1 MFLIGVQ
8 ESHDRTLRAKE
19 PAMTEPHDD
28 TFTST
33 DQGFDSHGVRCAAR
47 VYRPAAETSRRPVV
61 VMAHGFGAVRALR
74 LYAYAER
81 FAAAGYIVVV
91 FDYRGFGDS
100 EGEPRQLLSVR
111 MQHQDWRA
119 ALGYARTLDGVDP
132 QKVVAWGTSFAGGHV
147 ITLAGQGEPLA
158 AIIAQ
163 VPHVSGPAAVRS
175 TGLKAALK
183 VTVPSVRDVVGS
195 WLGREP
201 VLVDSVSTPGSVGM
215 MTTPDAYPGMQ
226 ALVHESGL
234 DDGDYPQ
241 TVAARIALS
250 IGAYSPR
257 RWAARVQCPALV
269 QIVTHDT
276 ITPRPVAEAAAAA
289 IRRSTVKV
297 YEGGHFD
304 PYVDPLFES
313 VIADQLDFLAKE
325 LR

>member
-1 MFLIGVQ
+1 
-8 ESHDRTLRAKE
+8 
-19 PAMTEPHDD
+19 MTREARNL
-28 TFTST
+28 FTSS
-33 DQGFDSHGVRCAAR
+33 DEWFDSSGVRCAAR
-47 VYRPAAETSRRPVV
+47 VYRPTAAEALHPVV

-81 FAAAGYIVVV
+81 FAAAGYVVVV

-100 EGEPRQLLSVR
+100 DGEPRQVLSIR
-111 MQHQDWRA
+111 GQHQDWRA
-119 ALGYARTLDGVDP
+119 ALAYARTLDGVDP

-147 ITLAGQGEPLA
+147 ITVAGQGEPLA

-163 VPHVSGPAAVRS
+163 VPHVSGPAAVQSAGVR
-175 TGLKAALK
+175 AALR
-183 VTVPSVRDVVGS
+183 VSVPAVRDLVGS
-195 WLGREP
+195 WLGRAP
-201 VLVDSVSTPGSVGM
+201 VLVASIDDPGGVGM
-215 MTTPDAYPGMQ
+215 MTTPDARPGMRT
-226 ALVHESGL
+226 LISDSGL
-234 DDGDYPQ
+234 TDGDYPQ

-250 IGAYSPR
+250 IGTYSPQ

-276 ITPRPVAEAAAAA
+276 ITPRPVAEAAAAK

-313 VIADQLDFLAKE
+313 VVADQLDFLTRHVPVPSTAA
-325 LR
+325 